1 MDREHCRWGR
11 RSCKELTQKHPPRS
25 GISALVSQT
34 SFGGETSRNV
44 AKCRLFSQAMPPPTP
59 TWPLHY
65 LDDWKQFH
73 LDNEVTA
80 IASHRT
86 RESCHKP
93 LKTLYVLT
101 KTLLNERSRQSTTVL
116 EKNGNLT
123 SSKREVEARW
133 TEYFKEVLNKKS
145 SANPII
151 DDQEDDLHITH

>member
-1 MDREHCRWGR
+1 MDREHCRWSG

-44 AKCRLFSQAMPPPTP
+44 AKCRLFSQAMPPPP
-59 TWPLHY
+59 PWPLHY

-73 LDNEVTA
+73 LGNEVAA
-80 IASHRT
+80 IASHRI

-101 KTLLNERSRQSTTVL
+101 KTPCNERSRQGTTVL
-116 EKNGNLT
+116 DKNGNLI
-123 SSKREVEARW
+123 SSKREVKARW
-133 TEYFKEVLNKKS
+133 TEYVKEVLNKKA